1 MGLLDSIK
9 NIMSIPDEDE
19 FEDEFEEE
27 EAEREQEPKK
37 KVKTESYS
45 SAKKSDS
52 SPRVLGGGRNANTVS
67 FNQSQM
73 QVVLVKPDR
82 FEDVSSIADHLNDKK
97 TVVLNLEAANRE
109 VSRRIIDFLSGVA
122 YANKGNIKKV
132 ANSTFIIV
140 PFDVD
145 VMGELMLDD
154 IDEGKMY
161 F

>member
-9 NIMSIPDEDE
+9 NIMSVPEEDE
-19 FEDEFEEE
+19 FDDEIEDVEEE
-27 EAEREQEPKK
+27 KPVEKPKK
-37 KVKTESYS
+37 A
-45 SAKKSDS
+45 SAYEAPQ
-52 SPRVLGGGRNANTVS
+52 PRRSEPTVRSGGKGKTVS

-82 FEDVSSIADHLNDKK
+82 FEDVTSIADHLNAKK

-122 YANKGNIKKV
+122 YANGGNIRKV

-140 PFDVD
+140 PTNVD
-145 VMGELMLDD
+145 VMGELMLDEFD
-154 IDEGKMY
+154 DGTKSY

>member
-1 MGLLDSIK
+1 
-9 NIMSIPDEDE
+9 
-19 FEDEFEEE
+19 
-27 EAEREQEPKK
+27 
-37 KVKTESYS
+37 
-45 SAKKSDS
+45 
-52 SPRVLGGGRNANTVS
+52 
-67 FNQSQM
+67 M

-82 FEDVSSIADHLNDKK
+82 FEDVTSIADHLNDKK
-97 TVVLNLEAANRE
+97 TVVLNLEAANRD

-122 YANKGNIKKV
+122 YANKGNIRKV

-154 IDEGKMY
+154 FEDGKMY